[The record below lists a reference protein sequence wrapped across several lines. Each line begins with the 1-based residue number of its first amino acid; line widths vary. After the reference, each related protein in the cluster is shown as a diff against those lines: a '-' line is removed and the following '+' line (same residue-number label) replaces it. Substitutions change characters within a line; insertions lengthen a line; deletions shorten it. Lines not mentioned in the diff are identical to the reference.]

1 MPEWASQLGGW
12 WRYRVR
18 MRKLTVSVD
27 DFTAAYLEST
37 GNASAWIRQAARA
50 AALAEA
56 GRTYG
61 VFEQAAGLVAP
72 EYQHALLRLHSAQA
86 GGGAAA

>member
-1 MPEWASQLGGW
+1 
-12 WRYRVR
+12 

-37 GNASAWIRQAARA
+37 GNASAWIRHAARA

-56 GRTYG
+56 GRCYG
-61 VFEQAAGLVAP
+61 ECEQAAGLVAS

-86 GGGAAA
+86 PGDAAA

>member
-1 MPEWASQLGGW
+1 VGLPAGRLPQEVLCG
-12 WRYRVR
+12 

-37 GNASAWIRQAARA
+37 GNASAWVRQAARC

-56 GRTYG
+56 GRSYG
-61 VFEQAAGLVAP
+61 KFEQAAGLLGL
-72 EYQHALLRLHSAQA
+72 EHQEALLRLHSAQA
-86 GGGAAA
+86 EGGTAA

>member
-1 MPEWASQLGGW
+1 M
-12 WRYRVR
+12 R

-37 GNASAWIRQAARA
+37 GNASAWIRQAARV

-56 GRTYG
+56 GRAYG
-61 VFEQAAGLVAP
+61 AFERAAGLVAP

-86 GGGAAA
+86 DGGAVA

>member
-1 MPEWASQLGGW
+1 MPDWASRRGGL
-12 WRYRVR
+12 WRYCVR

-50 AALAEA
+50 AALVEA
-56 GRTYG
+56 GRCYG
-61 VFEQAAGLVAP
+61 EFEQVAGLVAP

-86 GGGAAA
+86 PGGAAA

>member
-1 MPEWASQLGGW
+1 
-12 WRYRVR
+12 

-37 GNASAWIRQAARA
+37 GNASAWVRQAARC

-56 GRTYG
+56 G
-61 VFEQAAGLVAP
+61 VSVQASRYDGMVHGFFAMSGMLEDGRRAVAEAAEFLRAGFT
-72 EYQHALLRLHSAQA
+72 Q
-86 GGGAAA
+86 